1 MLKET
6 NKHSLLTESSK
17 KEQNELTDQL
27 KTDFKDAQVDLQLHE
42 FNLNML
48 KTGSKE
54 TFDSP
59 REHKSLPREID
70 SQLSHQIELLK
81 EKRAQLANK
90 QADEDGCCY
99 QLCSIF

>member
-1 MLKET
+1 MLKVT
-6 NKHSLLTESSK
+6 NKRKLLTESSDK
-17 KEQNELTDQL
+17 GQNEQVNQM
-27 KTDFKDAQVDLQLHE
+27 KTDFKDAQVDLQLQE

-59 REHKSLPREID
+59 REHKLLPKEID

-90 QADEDGCCY
+90 QADEEGCCY
-99 QLCSIF
+99 QLCNIF